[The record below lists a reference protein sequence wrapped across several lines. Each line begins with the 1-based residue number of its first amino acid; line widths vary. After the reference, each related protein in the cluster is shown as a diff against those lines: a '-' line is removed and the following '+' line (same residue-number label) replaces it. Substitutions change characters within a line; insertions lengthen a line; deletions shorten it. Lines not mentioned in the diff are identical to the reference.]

1 MTISSNTALC
11 ERGFSYINREK
22 SVLQTRL
29 GEGTLGHI
37 MRINIDGP
45 SLDNFDTEKFVFNQI
60 ESAVTSRHLNG
71 RNPSRAETLE
81 EVNENVI
88 ALKPPGDK
96 VESSTL

>member
-1 MTISSNTALC
+1 MVTVLLEVTMTISSNTALC

-45 SLDNFDTEKFVFNQI
+45 SLVNFDTEKL
-60 ESAVTSRHLNG
+60 TGLNC
-71 RNPSRAETLE
+71 RYFEARE
-81 EVNENVI
+81 EATENVI
-88 ALKPPGDK
+88 
-96 VESSTL
+96 VF